1 MNKKITLLLSL
12 TFLFLFSVSSVV
24 FADDLQDGLDAFKR
38 KNYKEAIRL
47 YRLSAEQGF
56 ADAQFNFDLMFVTV
70 TGVLQDYV
78 LANKW
83 FNLSGSNGN
92 KKAG

>member
-1 MNKKITLLLSL
+1 
-12 TFLFLFSVSSVV
+12 
-24 FADDLQDGLDAFKR
+24 
-38 KNYKEAIRL
+38 
-47 YRLSAEQGF
+47 
-56 ADAQFNFDLMFVTV
+56 LMFVKV